1 MDNLPLRVRFAAVA
15 RIVVC
20 SQGASGRES
29 PDRPAAERSRR
40 EISVSR
46 PDFWYNNY
54 AKARRSNSNRR
65 GKTEFPRGRAVSP
78 RPPPRTWDA
87 SNGSLRNFIGMTR
100 EEDTA
105 SPCSFASFD
114 VSFRALSGASFDAS
128 EEVFVSRLFRCL
140 PGRKPEGNEAGHPVP
155 QGWLCRD
162 KKGGVMKVSMA
173 KINIVVAFLV
183 ALLICNSGVAETRC
197 EYDADG
203 NVTRESYFGVDGKP
217 KADKDGVFEVR
228 REYDNDG
235 KKKNDTRIYAVPTRE
250 DGIVE
255 IRREYD
261 ANGNMSK
268 VSFFGLDGK
277 PKADKNGVFEFRME
291 YDKAGK
297 KKIVAMI
304 YAVAGVKPTHE
315 DGIAEERLEYDANGN
330 VTKTSHLGLDGKPK
344 ADKNGVFEF
353 RTEYDKAGKEKI
365 VAMIYAVAGVKPTRE
380 DGIAEERLEYDANG
394 NVTKMSYFGQD
405 GKPTLC
411 LPIGCAEI
419 RHEYD
424 KRGNIIRVSHFG
436 VDGKPTA
443 AHYKI
448 RIDVN
453 VFGCGLSTAVFNAI
467 ERGEK
472 KGLEIVQGNETVE
485 AASSEQGMLVVEIKD
500 VAEIR
505 TEYDN
510 HGNRTRVSMWGIDG
524 KPAANSLGIA
534 EVRFEYDAQGNIT
547 RQMAFGPDGRPAQD
561 EDGVAEIRREYDA
574 NGNLTKLL
582 CFDVDGKPKPVE
594 DGIEEIRYEYDSDG
608 NLTRESYFGVD
619 GKPKARKDGVFEVR
633 REYDNAGNVIRGAM
647 IYAVAGVKPTREDG
661 IVETRYEYDADGNV
675 TKGLY
680 FGVDG
685 KPVDFNEEVEGV
697 SPSP

>member
-297 KKIVAMI
+297 K
-304 YAVAGVKPTHE
+304 
-315 DGIAEERLEYDANGN
+315 
-330 VTKTSHLGLDGKPK
+330 
-344 ADKNGVFEF
+344 
-353 RTEYDKAGKEKI
+353 KI